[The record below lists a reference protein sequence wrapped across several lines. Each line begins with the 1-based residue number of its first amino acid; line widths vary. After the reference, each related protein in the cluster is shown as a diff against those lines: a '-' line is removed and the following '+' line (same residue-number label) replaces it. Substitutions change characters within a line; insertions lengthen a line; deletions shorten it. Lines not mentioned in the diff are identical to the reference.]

1 MKTSRKLS
9 NTREKWQYCQKFRI
23 ACLDSDRI
31 VLTLYGKSGNIA
43 KKNCITKGIMQI
55 KRDFYLQQLVDGKQ
69 NGLIKI
75 VTGIR
80 RCGKS
85 FLLFKLFR
93 QYLLDVGVDSDHIIQ
108 IALDDIENANLREP
122 LPLYK
127 CIKAK
132 MTDEELYYILLDEV
146 QLVPRFEEVL
156 NSLLRIDNADV
167 YVTGSNSKFLSSDI
181 ITEFRGRGD
190 EIHLYPLSLSEYCEG
205 TGLSPAEAW
214 KDYYTYGGLPHTLS
228 LGTEKKKIDYLNNLF
243 ESVYLIDILE
253 RQRIKNK
260 AEFEELVKIIAS
272 GIGAPTN
279 PTKLENTFKSVKK
292 VNIDSVTISR
302 YLGYMQDAFLIEKAE
317 RYDVKGK
324 KYIGSLAKYYFTD
337 IGLRNAILGLR
348 QQEETHIMENI
359 IYNELRRRGCKV
371 DVGMVEQ
378 RFVDNDG
385 KWQRKQL
392 EVDFVVNEGNQ
403 RYYIQSALA
412 LPDEEKRKQEMGS
425 LLRINDSF
433 KKIIIVKDDIK
444 PWRDENGIL
453 TMGLLDFLMNAD
465 SLEL

>member
-1 MKTSRKLS
+1 
-9 NTREKWQYCQKFRI
+9 
-23 ACLDSDRI
+23 
-31 VLTLYGKSGNIA
+31 
-43 KKNCITKGIMQI
+43 MQI

-127 CIKAK
+127 CIKAN

-205 TGLSPAEAW
+205 TGLSPTEAW

-253 RQRIKNK
+253 RHRIKNK

-292 VNIDSVTISR
+292 INIDSVTISR

-465 SLEL
+465 SLEQ

>member
-1 MKTSRKLS
+1 M
-9 NTREKWQYCQKFRI
+9 
-23 ACLDSDRI
+23 
-31 VLTLYGKSGNIA
+31 
-43 KKNCITKGIMQI
+43 
-55 KRDFYLQQLVDGKQ
+55 
-69 NGLIKI
+69 
-75 VTGIR
+75 
-80 RCGKS
+80 
-85 FLLFKLFR
+85 
-93 QYLLDVGVDSDHIIQ
+93 
-108 IALDDIENANLREP
+108 
-122 LPLYK
+122 
-127 CIKAK
+127 
-132 MTDEELYYILLDEV
+132 
-146 QLVPRFEEVL
+146 
-156 NSLLRIDNADV
+156 
-167 YVTGSNSKFLSSDI
+167 
-181 ITEFRGRGD
+181 
-190 EIHLYPLSLSEYCEG
+190 
-205 TGLSPAEAW
+205 
-214 KDYYTYGGLPHTLS
+214 
-228 LGTEKKKIDYLNNLF
+228 F

-253 RQRIKNK
+253 RHRIKNK
-260 AEFEELVKIIAS
+260 DEFEELVKIIAS

-412 LPDEEKRKQEMGS
+412 LPNEEKRKQEMES